1 MNTIERAIATELAK
15 RALKAL
21 QRWRRSRRARKAA
34 KAAGAAVV
42 LLSVLLCGC
51 AMLERLRPT
60 SEPSEK
66 PSEKQTGKPQEPSGQ
81 RYGDWEQPSES
92 WRTDVATIDAV
103 DGAVTFWTS
112 DISKPASRNR
122 DGGHEWII
130 ARINTDK
137 GRILIMTMSGNR
149 PASRIYSEAGGER
162 LRVNVF
168 PVPLIEQARWDISM
182 QDGDLIT
189 ELNGKTIDRRTG
201 VKLESV
207 TMNGYKNRESTGKW
221 RR

>member
-1 MNTIERAIATELAK
+1 MSIWSKVKHRIA
-15 RALKAL
+15 
-21 QRWRRSRRARKAA
+21 WVVRSWLT
-34 KAAGAAVV
+34 AGSAV
-42 LLSVLLCGC
+42 G
-51 AMLERLRPT
+51 MFGPPRPT
-60 SEPSEK
+60 TTTPAAPEEPSSTDAEK
-66 PSEKQTGKPQEPSGQ
+66 PN
-81 RYGDWEQPSES
+81 D

-103 DGAVTFWTS
+103 YGAVTFWTS
-112 DISKPASRNR
+112 GITKPASRNR

-182 QDGDLIT
+182 QNGDLIT

-201 VKLESV
+201 AKLESV
-207 TMNGYKNRESTGKW
+207 TMNGYRNRESTGKW
-221 RR
+221 RQ